1 MSKSKVLIAAGVVVL
16 VGALPSA
23 FARPAQE
30 PPRVCEGLTICS
42 PVGGPWVVVP
52 GPTGRAQETSSVWM
66 LGCPR
71 GGIVGGTD
79 ARVGNAWVEVT
90 FTGRV
95 GAPVNPG
102 ITTGREV
109 LFTGTSVGPRGRSS
123 SFIPFV
129 GCMPSEGGPRTPTGR
144 AVPAQLGLGQATIRR
159 VRVLDLRGNS
169 VSGGLAC
176 KPNERLISWSTST
189 GIYTSLKP
197 TDRQLHGVQ
206 VSRSVV
212 GRRIFVSARRTGVAS
227 SIGVEVQLHAVCAG
241 SLVR

>member
-1 MSKSKVLIAAGVVVL
+1 MTRVLIAAGLVAL

-23 FARPAQE
+23 LAGPAQE

-52 GPTGRAQETSSVWM
+52 GPSGKTQETESVWM

-79 ARVGNAWVEVT
+79 ARVGNPWVEVT

-109 LFTGTSVGPRGRSS
+109 LFTGISVGPRGRSS

-159 VRVLDLRGNS
+159 VRVLDLRGRS
-169 VSGGLAC
+169 ASGGLAC
-176 KPNERLISWSTST
+176 KANERLISSTTST
-189 GIYTSLKP
+189 GIYTSRKP
-197 TDRQLHGVQ
+197 SDKQLHGVQ
-206 VSRSVV
+206 VTRSVV
-212 GRRIFVSARRTGVAS
+212 GRRIFVSARRTAVAA
-227 SIGVEVQLHAVCAG
+227 SIGVEVQIHAVCAG
-241 SLVR
+241 NLVR

>member
-1 MSKSKVLIAAGVVVL
+1 VAL

-23 FARPAQE
+23 FAGQAQE

-52 GPTGRAQETSSVWM
+52 GPAGKAQTSSAVWM

-71 GGIVGGTD
+71 GGLVGGTD
-79 ARVGNAWVEVT
+79 ARVGNPWVEVS
-90 FTGRV
+90 FTGHI

-109 LFTGTSVGPRGRSS
+109 LFTAVSVGPPGRPS

-129 GCMPSEGGPRTPTGR
+129 GCMPSQGGPRTPTGR
-144 AVPAQLGLGQATIRR
+144 SSPAQVRPGQATIRR
-159 VRVLDLRGNS
+159 VRVLDLRGRTAS
-169 VSGGLAC
+169 AGLAC
-176 KPNERLISWSTST
+176 KANERLVESTAST
-189 GIYTSLKP
+189 GIYTAAKP
-197 TDRQLHGVQ
+197 SAAQLRGVQ
-206 VSRSVV
+206 VTRSVS
-212 GRRIFVSARRTGVAS
+212 GRRIFVSARRVAVAPT
-227 SIGVEVQLHAVCAG
+227 IGIEIQIHAVCAG

>member
-1 MSKSKVLIAAGVVVL
+1 MKKSIVLATGVIALAGV
-16 VGALPSA
+16 LPSA
-23 FARPAQE
+23 LAGPAQE

-52 GPTGRAQETSSVWM
+52 GPTGRAQTSGSVWL

-79 ARVGNAWVEVT
+79 ARVGNSWVEVS
-90 FTGRV
+90 FTGHV

-109 LFTGTSVGPRGRSS
+109 LFTAVSVGPRGRPS

-144 AVPAQLGLGQATIRR
+144 SAPVQRGPGQATIRR
-159 VRVLDLRGNS
+159 VRVIDVRGGQA
-169 VSGGLAC
+169 SGGLAC
-176 KPNERLISWSTST
+176 KPNERLVGSTSAT
-189 GIYTSLKP
+189 GIYTSQKP
-197 TDRQLHGVQ
+197 SPTQLRGVR
-206 VSRSVV
+206 VTRSVS
-212 GRRIFVSARRTGVAS
+212 GRRVFVSARRVAVAS
-227 SIGVEVQLHAVCAG
+227 SIGVEVQIHALCAG
-241 SLVR
+241 RLAP